1 MADTDVSNDDLEGKV
16 LSWLATQ
23 PADTLEEVYTLL
35 KLAFPADPNGKRKTL
50 LYYLV
55 THFYVILKQMKM
67 QVCQLF

>member
-35 KLAFPADPNGKRKTL
+35 QLAFPADANGKRKTL
-50 LYYLV
+50 LNTYLNS
-55 THFYVILKQMKM
+55 YVILKQMKM